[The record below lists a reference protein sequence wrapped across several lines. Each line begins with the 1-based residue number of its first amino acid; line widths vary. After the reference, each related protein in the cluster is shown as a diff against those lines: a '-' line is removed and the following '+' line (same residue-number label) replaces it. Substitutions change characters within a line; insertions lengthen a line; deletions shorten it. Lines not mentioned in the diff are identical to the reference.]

1 MNEKQMPFLSLSQ
14 PSLQPQEDS
23 ANSSHTTLLVIIQP
37 ARAQAEK
44 GSLQ

>member
-1 MNEKQMPFLSLSQ
+1 MNEKQMPFYSLSQ

-23 ANSSHTTLLVIIQP
+23 ANSSHTALQVILQP
-37 ARAQAEK
+37 AHALAEK